1 MKITL
6 KLFATL
12 SGYLPAQAHKN
23 AVEMDVNDD
32 ATIGAVLD
40 FLGVPREQVHL
51 TLVDGLFVPPGE
63 LDTRPLRPDE
73 TLAVW
78 PPVAGG

>member
-1 MKITL
+1 LKITL

-23 AVEMDVNDD
+23 VVEMEIGDG

-40 FLGVPREQVHL
+40 SLGVPRQQVHL
-51 TLVDGLFVPPGE
+51 TLVDGLFVPLGE
-63 LDTRPLRPDE
+63 LDARPLRPGE

>member
-23 AVEMDVNDD
+23 VLEMEVDD
-32 ATIGAVLD
+32 KATIGAVLD
-40 FLGVPREQVHL
+40 SLGVPRQQVHL
-51 TLVDGLFVPPGE
+51 ALVDGVFTPLEE
-63 LDTRPLRPDE
+63 LDSRSLREGE